1 MLKLIVGL
9 GNPGIE
15 YAFTPH
21 NFGFL
26 LADELANR
34 GRARLSVRECQAL
47 TGRVALGGEL
57 VRLAKP
63 ETYMNLSGVAVRDL
77 MDKYG
82 YQPDEILV
90 ACDDLDLPLGSLR
103 LRERGSAGTH
113 NGLRS
118 IVGALGTE
126 GFPRLRLG
134 IAPPA
139 GAARGPAERF
149 VLSRWKAKE
158 LEMVAEV
165 LNRAAE
171 AVERIPREGMGKV
184 MSLYNA
190 RPESGGE
197 SKNG

>member
-34 GRARLSVRECQAL
+34 GRARFSVRECQAL
-47 TGRVALGGEL
+47 TGRVELGGEL

-77 MDKYG
+77 MDKYEC
-82 YQPDEILV
+82 QPGEILV

-118 IVGALGTE
+118 IVGALGTGE
-126 GFPRLRLG
+126 FPRLRLG
-134 IAPPA
+134 IGPSR
-139 GAARGPAERF
+139 GAAERF
-149 VLSRWKAKE
+149 VLTPWRKKE
-158 LEMVAEV
+158 LETVAGV
-165 LNRAAE
+165 LDRAAE

-190 RPESGGE
+190 RPEAAPGA
-197 SKNG
+197 

>member
-34 GRARLSVRECQAL
+34 ARARFGARECQAL
-47 TGRVALGGEL
+47 MARAELGGEL

-63 ETYMNLSGVAVRDL
+63 ETYMNLSGAAVRDL
-77 MDKYG
+77 MRKYE
-82 YQPDEILV
+82 YQPGEILV

-126 GFPRLRLG
+126 EFPRLRLG
-134 IAPPA
+134 IAPEA
-139 GAARGPAERF
+139 GGRRGAAERF
-149 VLSRWKAKE
+149 VLTAWKKADLRTVAGV
-158 LEMVAEV
+158 LE
-165 LNRAAE
+165 RAAE
-171 AVERIPREGMGKV
+171 AVERIPREGMAKV

-190 RPESGGE
+190 RPEAAPGA
-197 SKNG
+197 